1 MALRWRPAADL
12 APARGWLRKGC
23 VENASQSEMQTP
35 GDVRIGVYAWY
46 VVVLLM
52 LASVLSFL
60 DRMMLSLLIDPIRKS
75 LDLTD
80 TKVSLLAGLAFALS
94 YVAFAFPAGYWADNR
109 GRRNVIA
116 LGVALWSL
124 ATMSCG
130 LANTFLR
137 LFLSR
142 SMVGVG
148 EATLIPTS
156 VSLVPDYIP
165 ARRRGLAMSVL
176 ACGVSVG
183 GGLALLAGGT
193 FVDWANRAAPILPIL
208 GRIASWKLSFI
219 AAGAPGIFLSLL
231 ILLTVREPKRHLTAS
246 AIDSHAP
253 SMAEVLAYLKQH
265 RAVFILMFAGFSGFA
280 MNGYAFNVWGPAFFM
295 RLHGFTPGDVGLLFG
310 LGFGL
315 GGTAGIVFGGI
326 CSDVLVRRGYPDAP
340 VRVGLWSAWFQAPFF
355 LAAYLLPN
363 IVVVVPCFVIAMFGA
378 SIVGGLQSVMVQSL
392 TPNRMRGLVGAL
404 YGACVNLAGLGIAPT
419 VIALMADHFF
429 GGSMGIGEALAVMS
443 IASLAMTSALL
454 WIGLP
459 MVRERVLALQGG
471 GHG

>member
-1 MALRWRPAADL
+1 VDS
-12 APARGWLRKGC
+12 
-23 VENASQSEMQTP
+23 ASPLGLQTP
-35 GDVRIGVYAWY
+35 GDIPMGAYAWY

-75 LDLTD
+75 LELTD
-80 TKVSLLAGLAFALS
+80 TKVSLLAGFAFALS
-94 YVAFAFPAGYWADNR
+94 YVAFAFPIGYWVDNR

-142 SMVGVG
+142 SLVGVG
-148 EATLIPTS
+148 EASLIPTS
-156 VSLVPDYIP
+156 VSMVPDYVP
-165 ARRRGLAMSVL
+165 AGRRGLAMSIL
-176 ACGVSVG
+176 ACGVSIG
-183 GGLALLAGGT
+183 GGLALLAGGV
-193 FVDWANRAAPILPIL
+193 FVGWANHARPVLAFV
-208 GRIASWKLSFI
+208 GRIEPWKLSFI
-219 AAGAPGIFLSLL
+219 AAGLPGIFLALL
-231 ILLTVREPKRHLTAS
+231 IRLTVREPKRHATSS

-253 SMAEVLAYLKQH
+253 SLAEVFAYLKQH
-265 RAVFILMFAGFSGFA
+265 RLVFILMFAGFSGFA

-295 RLHGFTPGDVGLLFG
+295 RLHGFTPGEVGLLFG
-310 LGFGL
+310 IGFGL
-315 GGTAGIVFGGI
+315 GGTAGIVFGGFF
-326 CSDVLVRRGYPDAP
+326 SDFLARRGYNDAP

-355 LAAYLLPN
+355 LGAYLFPN
-363 IVVVVPCFVIAMFGA
+363 IYLAVPCFVVAMFGA

-419 VIALMADHFF
+419 LIALMADNFF
-429 GGSMGIGEALAVMS
+429 GGPTGIGAALAVMS
-443 IASLAMTSALL
+443 IASLAMTSTLL

-459 MVRERVLALQGG
+459 LVRARALALQGG
-471 GHG
+471 GYG